1 MDKNYKY
8 LLLDMDMTLLNFKK
22 SEKYAFKEIMDSLGL
37 TYTEDDYVR
46 YSHTNDEFWKRLE
59 KGLINRQQLLD
70 GRFSEFAEEW
80 GADPVRLNEM
90 FINNLAKRSDWLPG
104 AENFLK
110 ALHDSKKYPVYIATN
125 GPVFAVMGRINASG
139 LAQYADG
146 IFISE
151 ALGASKP
158 NPAFFEK
165 IFEKVGDHDVSNYLM
180 IGDRLSSDIKG
191 ANNIGM
197 DCVLFAHDGNLP
209 EDLRGCKADYF
220 AGSYKELQDLL
231 EVP

>member
-1 MDKNYKY
+1 MDRNYKY

-22 SEKYAFKEIMDSLGL
+22 SEKQAFKEITDSLGL
-37 TYTEDDYVR
+37 TYAEEDYVR
-46 YSHTNDEFWKRLE
+46 YSHINDEFWKKLE
-59 KGLINRQQLLD
+59 KGLITRKQLLD
-70 GRFSEFAEEW
+70 GRFGKFAEEW
-80 GADPVRLNEM
+80 DADPVKLNEM
-90 FINNLAKRSDWLPG
+90 FINNLAKRNDWLPG
-104 AENFLK
+104 AEEFLSI
-110 ALHDSKKYPVYIATN
+110 LHRSGKYPVYIATN
-125 GPVFAVMGRINASG
+125 GPIFTVMGRINASG
-139 LAQYADG
+139 LAQYVDG

-158 NPAFFEK
+158 DPAFFER

-197 DCVLFAHDGNLP
+197 DCVLFAHDGSLP
-209 EDLRGCKADYF
+209 EDLKGCSVNYF
-220 AGSYKELQDLL
+220 AGSYKKLQELL

>member
-1 MDKNYKY
+1 MEMRHKY

-37 TYTEDDYVR
+37 TFTEDDYIR
-46 YSHTNDEFWKRLE
+46 YSHINDEFWKKLE
-59 KGLINRQQLLD
+59 KGLITRKQLLD
-70 GRFSEFAEEW
+70 GRFSEFAEKW
-80 GADPVRLNEM
+80 GTDFVKLNEM
-90 FINNLAKRSDWLPG
+90 FINNLAGRNDWLPG
-104 AENFLK
+104 AEDFLRT
-110 ALHDSKKYPVYIATN
+110 LHESGKYPVYIATN
-125 GPVFAVMGRINASG
+125 GPVFTVMGRINASG
-139 LAQYADG
+139 LAKYVDD

-158 NPAFFEK
+158 DPAFFERIFDK
-165 IFEKVGDHDVSNYLM
+165 IGDHDSSNYLM

-191 ANNIGM
+191 ANNVGM
-197 DCVLFAHDGNLP
+197 ECILFAHDGNLP
-209 EDLRGCKADYF
+209 EDLGGYKVDHF

>member
-1 MDKNYKY
+1 MEMRHKY

-37 TYTEDDYVR
+37 MFTEDEYLR
-46 YSHTNDEFWKRLE
+46 YSHINDEFWKKLE
-59 KGLINRQQLLD
+59 KGLITRKELLD
-70 GRFSEFAEEW
+70 GRFVVFAEEW
-80 GADPVRLNEM
+80 DVDSVRLNEM
-90 FINNLAKRSDWLPG
+90 FINNLAKRNDWLPG
-104 AENFLK
+104 AEDFLSN
-110 ALHDSKKYPVYIATN
+110 LQRSGKYKTFIATN
-125 GPVFAVMGRINASG
+125 GPVFTVMGRINASG
-139 LAQYADG
+139 LAKYVDG

-158 NPAFFEK
+158 DPSFFEK
-165 IFEKVGDHDVSNYLM
+165 IFEKVGDHDCSNYLM

-191 ANNIGM
+191 ANNVGM
-197 DCVLFAHDGNLP
+197 DCILFAHDGNLP
-209 EDLRGCKADYF
+209 EDLKGFRINHT